1 MQDMGRVCLAW
12 FRIIH
17 KLCSHLLYYTL
28 LRSAPIK
35 PQVGPPRTWQIHKNT
50 QIHQCTLSIFYIYAE
65 TGPKVATSKPQIWW
79 TRRTDFRNKYFWEY
93 ISGIHLN
100 TCPIYQKKWALKS
113 KNLHC
118 DIEIC
123 PEFSIRVCVKFAVW
137 HLGRRCGY
145 YTSLSW
151 SAGGGANI
159 EN

>member
-50 QIHQCTLSIFYIYAE
+50 QIHKYTSTLYISSRYMQ
-65 TGPKVATSKPQIWW
+65 KLNQRYQQVNCK
-79 TRRTDFRNKYFWEY
+79 FKYFWEY

-137 HLGRRCGY
+137 HLARRCGY
-145 YTSLSW
+145 YTSW
-151 SAGGGANI
+151 SAGGEAKI